1 MFSADRIL
9 VAFDGSDDSKKAL
22 VKAIDLSKKLDSN
35 LTIAH
40 AHEDRLIVEP
50 GEPPHPYG
58 AAGYVSGGT
67 ANVPIPSN
75 ASERVDEPV
84 IYDDGSEEV
93 LAKARMILNDNRYDG
108 DIEVLE
114 GEPAD
119 AILDYAEEIS
129 ADLIVMGSRD
139 QSRLKK
145 LLFGSVSEKLSSE
158 SEIPVLIVK

>member
-22 VKAIDLSKKLDSN
+22 EKAIDLSKKLDSN

-40 AHEDRLIVEP
+40 AHESRRNIDQSEFPR
-50 GEPPHPYG
+50 PYG

-67 ANVPIPSN
+67 ANIPIPQN
-75 ASERVDEPV
+75 ANQQPDEPT
-84 IYDDGSEEV
+84 IYDDGSEEAK
-93 LAKARMILNDNRYDG
+93 AKARMTLDEKNYEANIQ
-108 DIEVLE
+108 VLE

-119 AILDYAEEIS
+119 AILNFAEQIS

-139 QSRLKK
+139 QNRLQK
-145 LLFGSVSEKLSSE
+145 LLFGSVSEKLASE

>member
-9 VAFDGSDDSKKAL
+9 VAFDGSVDSKKAL
-22 VKAIDLSKKLDSN
+22 KKAIDLSKKLDSN
-35 LTIAH
+35 LSIAH
-40 AHEDRLIVEP
+40 AHEDRRIDP
-50 GEPPHPYG
+50 GEPPRPYG

-67 ANVPIPSN
+67 ANIPIPN
-75 ASERVDEPV
+75 VNHEPDEPL

-93 LAKARMILNDNRYDG
+93 MANARMILDENHYEGN
-108 DIEVLE
+108 IKVLE

-119 AILDYAEEIS
+119 AILEYAEEIS

-139 QSRLKK
+139 QNRLSK